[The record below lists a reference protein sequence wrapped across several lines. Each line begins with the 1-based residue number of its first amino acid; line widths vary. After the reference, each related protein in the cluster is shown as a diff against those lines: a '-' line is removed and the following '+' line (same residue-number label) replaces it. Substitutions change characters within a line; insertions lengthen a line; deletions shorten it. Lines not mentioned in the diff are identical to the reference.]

1 MDLWSH
7 EGQGEQLM
15 AEKYDYY
22 DTTFFLFFGLL
33 HQHTATHG
41 IGVQIG
47 ITIIVAPERLLSV
60 ERAVLHWKRDF
71 LFGFVFLLVHT
82 HL

>member
-1 MDLWSH
+1 
-7 EGQGEQLM
+7 M

-22 DTTFFLFFGLL
+22 DTTFFFFGLL

-41 IGVQIG
+41 IGVHIG
-47 ITIIVAPERLLSV
+47 ITIIDAPERLLSV